1 MKILIMKAIGNWQ
14 AMSHMASWRR
24 ATIWVRP
31 TMAGTVFF
39 ALMGCAHSRFIEH
52 PITALFTVPP
62 EQKPVSMSPMEQ
74 HCQELAKQRAAD
86 VASQGE
92 DDTIQSEVSRR
103 TYADCIAWETR
114 HSVSQ

>member
-1 MKILIMKAIGNWQ
+1 
-14 AMSHMASWRR
+14 
-24 ATIWVRP
+24 
-31 TMAGTVFF
+31 MAGTVFF
-39 ALMGCAHSRFIEH
+39 ALLGCAHSRFIEH

-74 HCQELAKQRAAD
+74 HCQELAKQRSAD
-86 VASQGE
+86 VASRGE